1 MPLACRP
8 IRFSLAAA
16 ALAKLGHRPRGRQAQ
31 RILAEMD
38 RRLEGAD
45 ARVSRLL
52 LLRGG
57 GPGGVAC

>member
-1 MPLACRP
+1 MGRARRP
-8 IRFSLAAA
+8 TRFSLAAA